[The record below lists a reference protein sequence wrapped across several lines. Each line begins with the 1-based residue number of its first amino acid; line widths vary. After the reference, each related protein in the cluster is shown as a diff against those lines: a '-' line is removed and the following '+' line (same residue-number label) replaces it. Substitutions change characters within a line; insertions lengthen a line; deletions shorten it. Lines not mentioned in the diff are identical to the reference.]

1 MNNEKI
7 SDELCEVLC
16 SMDKIETLIKL
27 LKLTLFENSDFQI
40 QDSQNLC
47 LIIEKIFCETKLK
60 TAVLENSANKSNCL
74 VDKNFSC

>member
-1 MNNEKI
+1 MNKEKY
-7 SDELCEVLC
+7 SDELCEILC

-40 QDSQNLC
+40 QDCQNLC
-47 LIIEKIFCETKLK
+47 LIIEKIFQETKLK
-60 TAVLENSANKSNCL
+60 TTILENSANKSNCL